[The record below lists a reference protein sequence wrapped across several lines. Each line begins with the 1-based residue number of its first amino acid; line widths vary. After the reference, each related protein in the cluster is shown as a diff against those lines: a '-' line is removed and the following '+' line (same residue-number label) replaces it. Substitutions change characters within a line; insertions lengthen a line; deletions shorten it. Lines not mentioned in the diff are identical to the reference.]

1 MVLDSELLLC
11 SVVPIRLPRVSKI
24 LNRVTR
30 YSSEK
35 NVKYVS
41 RLGGDIGFD
50 HTDVHA
56 CKLFFIFFSYILY
69 DTFTY
74 ITDYISKKK
83 IKNSSNFNN
92 KYISLGI
99 ETHAFQYNKT

>member
-1 MVLDSELLLC
+1 MALKKKIAENHVSLHNDAPLMVLDSELLLC

-24 LNRVTR
+24 LNRETR
-30 YSSEK
+30 YSIEK

-56 CKLFFIFFSYILY
+56 CKLFFFFFFIYFI
-69 DTFTY
+69 
-74 ITDYISKKK
+74 
-83 IKNSSNFNN
+83 
-92 KYISLGI
+92 
-99 ETHAFQYNKT
+99 